1 MWDNPTVTVVADTKK
16 RVVVPGAKPGDV
28 FACERQSENHFLLI
42 RLATPP
48 PPPKK
53 TKAEVRR
60 ALRSSKM
67 KFDLTW
73 DELRAWTREP

>member
-1 MWDNPTVTVVADTKK
+1 VTVKADTKK

-28 FACERQSENHFLLI
+28 FACEQQDENHFLLI
-42 RLATPP
+42 RLARPP
-48 PPPKK
+48 APLKK

-60 ALRSSKM
+60 AIKTSRM

-73 DELRAWTREP
+73 DELRAITREP